1 MHFASLFQLFI
12 KRLLVETVLK
22 INNLSKNYGNIQAV
36 KNVSFEIKKGEVYG
50 ILGPNGSGKTT
61 TLAVVLG
68 ILQAN
73 AGNFQ
78 WFGEPLSKHTRR
90 RIGSL
95 VETPNFYPYLTL
107 WENLKIVAK
116 IKDAPEDDIN
126 YALGVANLL
135 KRKHTN
141 FGYLSLGM
149 KQRMSMASVLIG
161 NPEVLVLDEPTNGL
175 DPEGFA
181 EVRHII
187 QTQAKEGKT
196 IILASHILDEV
207 EKVCSHAAILKS
219 GELIANGKVG
229 ELLSTEETVY
239 VQAEKLDELM
249 KLLNDSEIASKTY
262 MSDEDLAVVLH
273 SNYKSADLSKFCYE
287 QGFSLSKIVVKKQSL
302 EDQFLQLVK

>member
-1 MHFASLFQLFI
+1 
-12 KRLLVETVLK
+12 VETILK
-22 INNLSKNYGNIQAV
+22 INNLSKNYGNLQAV
-36 KNVSFEIKKGEVYG
+36 RDVSFEVKKGEVYG

-68 ILQAN
+68 ILKAN
-73 AGNFQ
+73 AGDFQ
-78 WFGEPLSKHTRR
+78 WFEEPFTKEIRR
-90 RIGSL
+90 RIGAL

-141 FGYLSLGM
+141 FGHLSLGM

-207 EKVCSHAAILKS
+207 EKVCSHVAILKS

-229 ELLSTEETVY
+229 ELLSTDETVFI
-239 VQAEKLDELM
+239 QADKLNEL
-249 KLLNDSEIASKTY
+249 KSVIEESDLATKVY
-262 MSDEDLAVVLH
+262 MEEEDLAVVLK
-273 SNYKSADLSKFCYE
+273 SIYKSTDLSKFCYE
-287 QGFSLSKIVVKKQSL
+287 KGYPLSKIVVKKQSL

>member
-1 MHFASLFQLFI
+1 M
-12 KRLLVETVLK
+12 ETVLK

-273 SNYKSADLSKFCYE
+273 SNYKSADLSKFCFE
-287 QGFSLSKIVVKKQSL
+287 QGYPLSKIVVKKQSL
-302 EDQFLQLVK
+302 EEQFLQLVK

>member
-1 MHFASLFQLFI
+1 ME
-12 KRLLVETVLK
+12 KVLQ
-22 INNLSKNYGNIQAV
+22 ISNLSKNYGNLQAV
-36 KNVSFEIKKGEVYG
+36 RDVSFTVNKGEVYG

-68 ILQAN
+68 ILNAN
-73 AGNFQ
+73 GGSYQ
-78 WFGEPLSKHTRR
+78 WFEEPFTKLARR

-95 VETPNFYPYLTL
+95 IETPNFYPYLTL

-116 IKDAPEDDIN
+116 IKDAPESDIN
-126 YALGVANLL
+126 HALGVANLL

-141 FGYLSLGM
+141 FGHLSLGM
-149 KQRMSMASVLIG
+149 KQRMSMAAVLIG

-187 QTQAKEGKT
+187 QSQANEGKT

-207 EKVCSHAAILKS
+207 EKVCSHVAILKS

-229 ELLSTEETVY
+229 ELLSAEETVIINSDKK
-239 VQAEKLDELM
+239 EELEQSL
-249 KLLNDSEIASKTY
+249 KESNLVKDLYTVE
-262 MSDEDLAVVLH
+262 EDLAVVLNNDYNV
-273 SNYKSADLSKFCYE
+273 SDLNRFCSE
-287 QGFSLSKIVVKKQSL
+287 KGFILTKILVKKQSL

>member
-1 MHFASLFQLFI
+1 MHPFFINLFKKVF
-12 KRLLVETVLK
+12 VETILK
-22 INNLSKNYGNIQAV
+22 INNLSKNYGNIRAIQD
-36 KNVSFEIKKGEVYG
+36 VSFEVKKGEVYG

-73 AGNFQ
+73 SGHFQ
-78 WFGEPLSKHTRR
+78 WFEESFTKQIRR

-116 IKDAPEDDIN
+116 IKNAPEDDIN

-141 FGYLSLGM
+141 FGHLSLGM

-207 EKVCSHAAILKS
+207 EKVCSHVAILKS

-229 ELLSTEETVY
+229 ELLSTDETVY
-239 VQAEKLDELM
+239 IQAENLNELM
-249 KLLNDSEIASKTY
+249 VLIKDSDLATNVYKEE
-262 MSDEDLAVVLH
+262 EDLAVVLK
-273 SNYKSADLSKFCYE
+273 SIYKSTDLSKFCYE
-287 QGFSLSKIVVKKQSL
+287 KGYPLSKIVVKKQSL

>member
-1 MHFASLFQLFI
+1 M
-12 KRLLVETVLK
+12 ETVLK
-22 INNLSKNYGNIQAV
+22 INNLSKNYGNLQAV
-36 KNVSFEIKKGEVYG
+36 RNLSFEVNKGEVYG

-73 AGNFQ
+73 GGDFQ
-78 WFGEPLSKHTRR
+78 WFGEPFTKQVRR
-90 RIGSL
+90 RIGAL

-107 WENLKIVAK
+107 WENLKIVAE

-141 FGYLSLGM
+141 FGHLSLGM

-161 NPEVLVLDEPTNGL
+161 HPEVLVLDEPTNGL

-207 EKVCSHAAILKS
+207 EKVCSHVAILKS
-219 GELIANGKVG
+219 GELVANGKVG
-229 ELLSTEETVY
+229 ELLSADETVFI
-239 VQAEKLDELM
+239 QADKLDKLKELIQ
-249 KLLNDSEIASKTY
+249 DSDLAAQVY
-262 MSDEDLAVVLH
+262 MVEEDLAVVLK
-273 SNYKSADLSKFCYE
+273 SIYKSTDLSKFCYE
-287 QGFSLSKIVVKKQSL
+287 KVFPLSKIVVKKQSL

>member
-1 MHFASLFQLFI
+1 
-12 KRLLVETVLK
+12 VETVLK
-22 INNLSKNYGNIQAV
+22 INNLSKNYGNLQAV
-36 KNVSFEIKKGEVYG
+36 RNLSFEVNKGEVYG

-73 AGNFQ
+73 GGDFQ
-78 WFGEPLSKHTRR
+78 WFGEPFTKQVRR
-90 RIGSL
+90 RIGAL

-107 WENLKIVAK
+107 WENLKIVAE

-141 FGYLSLGM
+141 FGHLSLGM

-161 NPEVLVLDEPTNGL
+161 HPEVLVLDEPTNGL

-207 EKVCSHAAILKS
+207 EKVCSHVAILKS
-219 GELIANGKVG
+219 GELVANGKVG
-229 ELLSTEETVY
+229 ELLSADETVFI
-239 VQAEKLDELM
+239 QADKLDKLKELIQ
-249 KLLNDSEIASKTY
+249 DSDLAAQVY
-262 MSDEDLAVVLH
+262 MVEEDLAVVLK
-273 SNYKSADLSKFCYE
+273 SIYKSTDLSKFCYE
-287 QGFSLSKIVVKKQSL
+287 KGFPLSKIVVKKQSL

>member
-1 MHFASLFQLFI
+1 ME
-12 KRLLVETVLK
+12 KVLQ
-22 INNLSKNYGNIQAV
+22 INNLSKNYGNLQAV
-36 KNVSFEIKKGEVYG
+36 RDVSFTVNKGEVYG

-68 ILQAN
+68 ILNAN
-73 AGNFQ
+73 GGSYK
-78 WFGEPLSKHTRR
+78 WFDEPLTKLARR

-95 VETPNFYPYLTL
+95 IETPNFYPYLTL

-116 IKDAPEDDIN
+116 IKGAPEEDIN

-141 FGYLSLGM
+141 FGHLSLGM
-149 KQRMSMASVLIG
+149 KQRMSMAAVLIG

-187 QTQAKEGKT
+187 QSQAKEGKT

-207 EKVCSHAAILKS
+207 EKVCSHVAILKS

-229 ELLSTEETVY
+229 ELLSSDETVIINSDKKEEL
-239 VQAEKLDELM
+239 EKSLKESELV
-249 KLLNDSEIASKTY
+249 KEIYAVE
-262 MSDEDLAVVLH
+262 DDLAVVLN
-273 SNYKSADLSKFCYE
+273 SDYNVTDLNKFCSE
-287 QGFSLSKIVVKKQSL
+287 KGFVLTKILVKKQSL

>member
-1 MHFASLFQLFI
+1 ME
-12 KRLLVETVLK
+12 KVLQ
-22 INNLSKNYGNIQAV
+22 INNLSKNYGSLQAV
-36 KNVSFEIKKGEVYG
+36 KDVSFTVNQGEVYG

-68 ILQAN
+68 ILNAN
-73 AGNFQ
+73 GGDYQ
-78 WFGEPLSKHTRR
+78 WFDEPFTKLARR

-95 VETPNFYPYLTL
+95 IETPNFYPYLSL

-116 IKDAPEDDIN
+116 IKDAPESDIN

-141 FGYLSLGM
+141 FGHLSLGM

-181 EVRHII
+181 EVRNII
-187 QTQAKEGKT
+187 QSQAKEGKT

-207 EKVCSHAAILKS
+207 EKVCSHVAILKS
-219 GELIANGKVG
+219 GELIANGRVG
-229 ELLSTEETVY
+229 ELLSSDETVHI
-239 VQAEKLDELM
+239 QAENMEA
-249 KLLNDSEIASKTY
+249 LL
-262 MSDEDLAVVLH
+262 VVLNE
-273 SNYKSADLSKFCYE
+273 SAIVKNAKIVDDEIVVVLEPDIKSTDLSKLCFE
-287 QGFSLSKIVVKKQSL
+287 KGHSLSKIVVKKQSL
-302 EDQFLQLVK
+302 EDQFLQLVKK

>member
-1 MHFASLFQLFI
+1 ME
-12 KRLLVETVLK
+12 KVLQ
-22 INNLSKNYGNIQAV
+22 ISNLSKNYGNLQAV
-36 KNVSFEIKKGEVYG
+36 RDVSFTVNKGEVYG

-68 ILQAN
+68 ILNAN
-73 AGNFQ
+73 GGSYQ
-78 WFGEPLSKHTRR
+78 WFEEPFTKLARR

-95 VETPNFYPYLTL
+95 IETPNFYPYLTL

-116 IKDAPEDDIN
+116 IKDAPESDIN
-126 YALGVANLL
+126 HALGVANLL

-141 FGYLSLGM
+141 FGHLSLGM
-149 KQRMSMASVLIG
+149 KQRMSMAAVLIG

-187 QTQAKEGKT
+187 QSQANEGKT

-207 EKVCSHAAILKS
+207 EKVCSHVAILKS

-229 ELLSTEETVY
+229 ELLSAEETVIINSDKK
-239 VQAEKLDELM
+239 EELEQSL
-249 KLLNDSEIASKTY
+249 KESNLVKDLYTVE
-262 MSDEDLAVVLH
+262 EDLAIVLNNEY
-273 SNYKSADLSKFCYE
+273 SVSDLNKFCSE
-287 QGFSLSKIVVKKQSL
+287 KGFILTKILVKKQSL

>member
-1 MHFASLFQLFI
+1 M
-12 KRLLVETVLK
+12 ETVLK

-116 IKDAPEDDIN
+116 IKDAPDDDIN

-229 ELLSTEETVY
+229 ELLSAEETVY

-273 SNYKSADLSKFCYE
+273 TNYKSADLSKFCYE
-287 QGFSLSKIVVKKQSL
+287 KGYPLSKIVVKKQSL
-302 EDQFLQLVK
+302 EDQFLKLVK

>member
-1 MHFASLFQLFI
+1 
-12 KRLLVETVLK
+12 VETVLK
-22 INNLSKNYGNIQAV
+22 INNLSKNYGNLQAV
-36 KNVSFEIKKGEVYG
+36 RNLSFEVKKGEVYG

-73 AGNFQ
+73 GGDFQ
-78 WFGEPLSKHTRR
+78 WFEEPFTKHIRR
-90 RIGSL
+90 RIGAL

-107 WENLKIVAK
+107 WENLKIIAK
-116 IKDAPEDDIN
+116 IKDAPEEDIN
-126 YALGVANLL
+126 HSLGVANLL

-141 FGYLSLGM
+141 FGHLSLGM
-149 KQRMSMASVLIG
+149 KQRMSMASVLMG

-181 EVRHII
+181 EVRNII

-207 EKVCSHAAILKS
+207 EKVCSHVAILKS
-219 GELIANGKVG
+219 GELVANGKVG
-229 ELLSTEETVY
+229 ELLSTDETVFI
-239 VQAEKLDELM
+239 QADKLDELK
-249 KLLNDSEIASKTY
+249 KLIQDSDLATQVY
-262 MSDEDLAVVLH
+262 MVEEDLAVVLK
-273 SNYKSADLSKFCYE
+273 SIYKSTDLSKFCYE
-287 QGFSLSKIVVKKQSL
+287 KGFPLSKIVVKKQSL

>member
-1 MHFASLFQLFI
+1 M
-12 KRLLVETVLK
+12 ETVLK
-22 INNLSKNYGNIQAV
+22 INNLSKNYGNLQAV
-36 KNVSFEIKKGEVYG
+36 RNVSFEVKKGEVYG

-73 AGNFQ
+73 GGDFQ
-78 WFGEPLSKHTRR
+78 WFEEPFTKQVRR
-90 RIGSL
+90 RIGAL

-141 FGYLSLGM
+141 FGHLSLGM

-181 EVRHII
+181 EVRNII
-187 QTQAKEGKT
+187 QSQAKEGKT

-207 EKVCSHAAILKS
+207 EKVCSHVAILKS

-229 ELLSTEETVY
+229 ELLSNDETVFI
-239 VQAEKLDELM
+239 QADKLDEL
-249 KLLNDSEIASKTY
+249 KELIQDSDLATQVY
-262 MSDEDLAVVLH
+262 MVEEDLTVVLKSI
-273 SNYKSADLSKFCYE
+273 SNKTDLSKYCY
-287 QGFSLSKIVVKKQSL
+287 KK
-302 EDQFLQLVK
+302 EFPF

>member
-1 MHFASLFQLFI
+1 M
-12 KRLLVETVLK
+12 ETVLK
-22 INNLSKNYGNIQAV
+22 INNLSKNYGNLQAV
-36 KNVSFEIKKGEVYG
+36 RNLSFEVNKGEVYG

-73 AGNFQ
+73 GGDFQ
-78 WFGEPLSKHTRR
+78 WFGEPFTKQVRR
-90 RIGSL
+90 RIGAL

-107 WENLKIVAK
+107 WENLKIVAE

-141 FGYLSLGM
+141 FGHLSLGM

-161 NPEVLVLDEPTNGL
+161 HPEVLVLDEPTNGL

-207 EKVCSHAAILKS
+207 EKVCSHVAILKS
-219 GELIANGKVG
+219 GELVANGKVG
-229 ELLSTEETVY
+229 ELLSADETVFI
-239 VQAEKLDELM
+239 QADKLDKLKELIQ
-249 KLLNDSEIASKTY
+249 DSDLAAQVY
-262 MSDEDLAVVLH
+262 MVEEDLAVVLK
-273 SNYKSADLSKFCYE
+273 SIYKSTDLSKFCYE
-287 QGFSLSKIVVKKQSL
+287 KGFPLSKIVVKKQSL